1 MKLAKRPSA
10 KYLTKIMPNVSNYRE
25 LFNHSKANDADPPRF
40 DKSKKK
46 TNHPLSKLPTT
57 GAKATERNTPYAQKH
72 TMKPFTK

>member
-46 TNHPLSKLPTT
+46 PTT
-57 GAKATERNTPYAQKH
+57 PLANSPQLALKQQKETRHMHKNTQ
-72 TMKPFTK
+72 